1 MFLIGKKKNGHIQRD
16 EDFLICINYYDNYDH
31 TRCNWRNIF
40 VKIKLLIKFKSKLF
54 IVARNI
60 YIYTCNGNKT
70 KDESTI
76 RDVYRECNFPVIY
89 PLVFHFLFFFS
100 FRKTASSR

>member
-1 MFLIGKKKNGHIQRD
+1 MHKLPR
-16 EDFLICINYYDNYDH
+16 YDNYDH

-60 YIYTCNGNKT
+60 YIYM
-70 KDESTI
+70 
-76 RDVYRECNFPVIY
+76 
-89 PLVFHFLFFFS
+89 
-100 FRKTASSR
+100 